1 VFDTELRSVFVNYLN
16 AFFAESAAE
25 QERLMRSSVAEDIM
39 FSNPGVSGRGL
50 TSLLGHISRFQQR
63 FGGGSFRINWFRQQH
78 GQMLAEWTQFNKDGS
93 EFITA
98 NSYARC
104 DENGRIVQFSGFW
117 EH

>member
-1 VFDTELRSVFVNYLN
+1 VFDTELRSVFENYLN

>member
-1 VFDTELRSVFVNYLN
+1 MLDTELRGVFENYLN
-16 AFFAESAAE
+16 AFFANSVAE
-25 QERLMRSSVAEDIM
+25 QERLLRSSVAEDVT
-39 FSNPGVSGRGL
+39 FSNPGVSGCGL
-50 TSLLGHISRFQQR
+50 TNLLDHISRFQQR

-98 NSYARC
+98 NSYARS